1 MVSYHSSI
9 NQHGIKQHQEITILK
24 LGLFRIRLDTNP
36 SNQSSV
42 ENTPTNGSVLSIE
55 NGIRTY
61 RHCSESDL
69 EWNSY
74 HQLPQ
79 IVCFLLFM

>member
-1 MVSYHSSI
+1 MVSYYSSI

-24 LGLFRIRLDTNP
+24 LGLFRIRLDP
-36 SNQSSV
+36 SPSEQLPV
-42 ENTPTNGSVLSIE
+42 ENTPTNGSILSIE
-55 NGIRTY
+55 NGVRSY
-61 RHCSESDL
+61 RHCSENDL

-79 IVCFLLFM
+79 IV